1 MKSRLLVSCLVA
13 FCLAFGFAGSAW
25 AASATIK
32 PDQFPNGATD
42 TPSNNVIHTRLEVQF
57 TVTGLGAGTVGPEV
71 TVTLPSELTIKTGIT
86 ARSYTQGATAQVD
99 KAVFVARN
107 SGGSVVAAVG
117 TVTTSAFEVDITTNP
132 AVSDKLI
139 FEWDMITPANFTQAE
154 AATISVTFPNSG
166 GAEPTVNVNVS
177 RKQNKQLTFIAFS
190 EPTLNNDTTSAEGTG
205 YKITFPGALPDL
217 VHDDNTKS
225 TASAGNPNG
234 SNTSGTGGNSIDDF
248 DDMIYRFWAS
258 QDSTLVKVGS
268 GATRVNILEMKRV
281 PTSVTNATLSSSLDK
296 DAATD
301 YTATPSGL
309 VQSPTAVDE
318 SLVTELFTTRFADAN
333 LEGLV
338 DTRGL
343 AAGNWF
349 IYVSTDKTGDY
360 FLGRSGRLT
369 VRHAPGFLAAAWDG
383 DQTGDFSSNSIVEN
397 TVDAASVDDAYSI
410 TLDSGQL
417 FSRTGV
423 QSANEVTVS
432 GAAADYKTN
441 VDLAYVA
448 VDYDNPNADIAIFIS
463 TNAGLTADNLTTSG
477 SSITGLTGARMVSRS
492 DTLTLGARRHNFK
505 PEDKISV
512 LGTDTSF
519 VAAGSYTV
527 YFCAFDGT
535 NKTVE
540 KAHDLNAS
548 LTKTALTLTVK
559 HSPQMNVDPEAF
571 DSGSANRLTVNT
583 GATNS
588 TGKPQRTLRIS
599 WEQNGLKGVKSVE
612 VTPTIDLF
620 YSTSASYTT
629 AAALKADVG
638 IANDVHK
645 ITKSGAITL
654 SNKAKFNNHFDW
666 DLWTY
671 TSAEGTV
678 PASGTDYTIYAI
690 VKAGST
696 ERLARFHN
704 PTGPVAKTVRFTH
717 DSYITPILPAKDVTV
732 GPDDPVVFTWD
743 AADVDN
749 AGGSAGATGLSA
761 PNGTSTSPD
770 ILIILSATD
779 FGATTTRSVLNIAGN
794 YVANSR
800 NGDDTAPAATTGI
813 IRLKE
818 GVDTSFV
825 FVANKMTTDI
835 AGNATAIP
843 AGTYTPYILINGN
856 ALNVGA
862 APFVNNSDFAYRMP
876 GKVVLTSTGG
886 SNPTGARF
894 VFPTQIS
901 ASSGELVRIPIVA
914 DDGGVTVGQANIY
927 VSVDTTYFEPVDK
940 DPATAGTQPYTL
952 GTNSALSSSK
962 IVGNTAE
969 KVGNKW
975 RLDFIYRDA
984 NGFTFLDGFEKLADL
999 HLKARKVSG
1008 TVNTTVTL
1016 ENSPPDRQTSLYL
1029 LPSFGGTRINT
1040 TLPGASSA
1048 RIDPRG
1054 SISGTVP
1061 LQGRTSFAMPAADV
1075 TFFLRK
1081 GSMRGPTNTGTANQ
1095 AGGFDTLTDPD
1106 FVAANDSTTTLAGIQ
1121 KALPST
1127 GAFTLSEVPAG
1138 DYTLV
1143 VFVDRYLAGQR
1154 EVSVKPGEAV
1164 TGVQPTL
1171 DGRGIERG
1179 WLLAGDAAGYDHDGL
1194 ASTNTRP
1201 DNFIDGSDASAITAA
1216 IFAKPLSQGGTAS
1229 QDSLYRAYP
1238 FADVDGSG
1246 QVNGVDLNFATVN
1259 TTTINPTATNGID
1272 PVKPTFNLKPATLN
1286 GSNADAAFILV
1297 AAPAAVKAGEEFD
1310 VTVQVKGAVAARAY
1324 EFHLGYDPSRVAPRG
1339 VVAIG
1344 DLLARYGVNLAERD
1358 LVGDYGVTG
1367 SARSVTAAATGDGA
1381 LATVR
1386 FRAIQGG
1393 PAAISI
1399 LDGFLIDAQLNVERP
1414 KMDGSLGL
1422 SVAAGPM
1429 KLHDASGAMVLGL
1442 ITLDD
1447 AKVDFNDF
1455 FALAEAFGS
1464 RKDAANFNPLADL
1477 NEDGAVDFNDFFI
1490 FAENFGKVTV
1500 DAPAAAKRSGKPVGA
1515 NPQRMNNPMQGTLS
1529 LTALGGRVKP
1539 GQTAT
1544 LDAVLSGAEARGVGF
1559 AVTYDPA
1566 RFEFVEAAR
1575 SGEELFL
1582 ARPDG
1587 EGRIAVARAVEGGL
1601 DGSVARLVF
1610 RAKGEF
1616 EEPGRFQIADGLIL
1630 GADGLIAQV
1639 APGEALAL
1647 ATTPAEFALSQN
1659 FPNPFNPET
1668 TIRYSLADDAQVQL
1682 RIYNLVGQVVRTLVQ
1697 ERQAAGRYAIRWD
1710 GRDERG
1716 LTVSSGVYFYQIT
1729 AGKFKD
1735 VRKLML
1741 LK

>member
-1 MKSRLLVSCLVA
+1 MKPRLLVSCLVA
-13 FCLAFGFAGSAW
+13 LCLAFVFAGSAW
-25 AASATIK
+25 AASATVK
-32 PDQFPNGATD
+32 PNQFPNGATD
-42 TPSNNVIHTRLEVQF
+42 TPTNNVIHTRLEVQF
-57 TVTGLGAGTVGPEV
+57 TVTTLGAGTVGPEV
-71 TVTLPSELTIKTGIT
+71 TVTLPSELTLKTGIT

-117 TVTTSAFEVDITTNP
+117 TVTTSSFQVDITTNP
-132 AVSDKLI
+132 AVGDKLI
-139 FEWDMITPANFTQAE
+139 FEWDMTTPANFTQAE
-154 AATISVTFPNSG
+154 AATIDITFPNSSST
-166 GAEPTVNVNVS
+166 EPTANVSVS
-177 RKQNKQLTFIAFS
+177 RKQNSRLTFITFS

-205 YKITFPGALPDL
+205 YKITFPSALPDL

-225 TASAGNPNG
+225 TAATGNPNG
-234 SNTSGTGGNSIDDF
+234 SNNSGTGGNSIDDF

-281 PTSVTNATLSSSLDK
+281 PTDITNATLSSSLDK

-309 VQSPTAVDE
+309 VQSPTSVDE

-360 FLGRSGRLT
+360 FLGRSGRLN

-397 TVDAASVDDAYSI
+397 TVDAASTDDAYSI

-441 VDLAYVA
+441 VDLAFVA
-448 VDYDNPNADIAIFIS
+448 VDYDNPTADVAIFVS
-463 TNAGLTADNLTTSG
+463 TNSGLTADNLTTSG

-512 LGTDTSF
+512 LGTDTTF

-540 KAHDLNAS
+540 KAFDLNSS
-548 LTKTALTLTVK
+548 LTKTTLSLTVK
-559 HSPQMNVDPEAF
+559 HSPKMNVDPEAF

-599 WEQNGLKGVKSVE
+599 WEQNGLEGVKSVE
-612 VTPTIDLF
+612 VTPTIDLYF
-620 YSTSASYTT
+620 STSATYTT
-629 AAALKADVG
+629 AATLKAAAGVSD
-638 IANDVHK
+638 DVHK
-645 ITKSGAITL
+645 INTSTITL
-654 SNKAKFNNHFDW
+654 SNKARFQNHFDW
-666 DLWTY
+666 DLWSYRSPET
-671 TSAEGTV
+671 TAGTV
-678 PASGTDYTIYAI
+678 PAASTDYYIYAI

-696 ERLARFHN
+696 ERLARFDN
-704 PTGPVAKTVRFTH
+704 AAASPTAKSVRFTH
-717 DSYITPILPAKDVTV
+717 DSYISPILPAKDVTV
-732 GPDDPVVFTWD
+732 GPDDPVVFTWE

-749 AGGSAGATGLSA
+749 AGGASSATGLVA
-761 PNGTSTSPD
+761 ANGTSTSPD
-770 ILIILSATD
+770 IMIILSATD

-800 NGDDTAPAATTGI
+800 DGDDTAPTATTGVV
-813 IRLKE
+813 RLHE

-825 FVANKMTTDI
+825 WTANKMTTTI
-835 AGNATAIP
+835 AGAATAIP
-843 AGTYTPYILINGN
+843 AGTYTPYIIINGN
-856 ALNVGA
+856 ALNIAA
-862 APFVNNSDFAYRMP
+862 APFVNNNDFAYRMP
-876 GKVVLTSTGG
+876 GKIVLTSTGG
-886 SNPTGARF
+886 SNPTTARF
-894 VFPTQIS
+894 VFPTQVS

-984 NGFTFLDGFEKLADL
+984 SGFTFLDGFEKLVDL

-1016 ENSPPDRQTSLYL
+1016 ENDPSGGRQTSLYL
-1029 LPSFGGTRINT
+1029 LPSFGVTRINT
-1040 TLPGASSA
+1040 TIPGASSA

-1061 LQGRTSFAMPAADV
+1061 LQGRSNYTMPAADV

-1081 GSMRGPTNTGTANQ
+1081 GSLRGPTNTGTANQ
-1095 AGGFDTLTDPD
+1095 AGGFDTVTDSD

-1121 KALPST
+1121 KALPAT

-1171 DGRGIERG
+1171 DGRSIERG

-1238 FADVDGSG
+1238 YADVDGSG

-1272 PVKPTFNLKPATLN
+1272 PVKPTFNLKPATME
-1286 GSNADAAFILV
+1286 GGNANAAFLLV
-1297 AAPAAVKAGEEFD
+1297 AAPASVKAGEEFD

-1324 EFHLGYDPSRVAPRG
+1324 EFHLGYDPSRVAPQG
-1339 VVAIG
+1339 VVSKG

-1367 SARSVTAAATGDGA
+1367 SARSVTAAATGDGS

-1429 KLHDASGAMVLGL
+1429 KLHDASGAVVLGL
-1442 ITLDD
+1442 ISLDD

-1455 FALAEAFGS
+1455 FALAEAFGA
-1464 RKDAANFNPLADL
+1464 RKDAVNFNPLADL

-1500 DAPAAAKRSGKPVGA
+1500 DAPVATKRSNKPVGD
-1515 NPQRMNNPMQGTLS
+1515 NPQGTLS

-1539 GQTAT
+1539 GQTVT

-1559 AVTYDPA
+1559 SVTYDPA
-1566 RFEFVEAAR
+1566 RFEFVEAVR

-1647 ATTPAEFALSQN
+1647 ATTPAEFALGQN